1 MFILSDNSYRIFDR
15 ADIIKKSKEIY
26 CIRWVCLIH
35 KLGFSIFTMLINI
48 SIFTF
53 SFSAIILYQKKE

>member
-35 KLGFSIFTMLINI
+35 KLGFSLFL
-48 SIFTF
+48 
-53 SFSAIILYQKKE
+53 QC